1 MLHVDK
7 NWRIE
12 IKQRW
17 MYNIAAGWETIIGLL
32 LLSFQ
37 NFCFII
43 SLIPLRTVSAPW
55 SQAKQS
61 LVRPS
66 HSLNSH
72 RELYCIAWHR
82 MALHFV
88 VMYGQIHNL
97 IICFIVFHAMP
108 LLTITVFIKQQHPPF
123 LITFCF
129 LFCSTLIFSILFLFA
144 LISRAPI

>member
-1 MLHVDK
+1 
-7 NWRIE
+7 
-12 IKQRW
+12 

-37 NFCFII
+37 KFCFII

-66 HSLNSH
+66 HSLNNY
-72 RELYCIAWHR
+72 RELYWIALHR

-108 LLTITVFIKQQHPPF
+108 LLTITVFVKQQHPPF

-129 LFCSTLIFSILFLFA
+129 LFCSTLIFFHF
-144 LISRAPI
+144 ISFCSYLSCNNIARRLVIISAS

>member
-1 MLHVDK
+1 
-7 NWRIE
+7 
-12 IKQRW
+12 
-17 MYNIAAGWETIIGLL
+17 MYNIASGWETILGLL

-37 NFCFII
+37 KFCFII
-43 SLIPLRTVSAPW
+43 SLILLQTVSAPW
-55 SQAKQS
+55 SHAKQS

-66 HSLNSH
+66 RSLNNY
-72 RELYCIAWHR
+72 RELYCIALHR

-88 VMYGQIHNL
+88 VMYSQIHNL

-129 LFCSTLIFSILFLFA
+129 LFCSTLIFSILYLFA
-144 LISRAPI
+144 LISRAPTKPED

>member
-1 MLHVDK
+1 
-7 NWRIE
+7 
-12 IKQRW
+12 

-37 NFCFII
+37 KFCFII

-66 HSLNSH
+66 HSLNNY
-72 RELYCIAWHR
+72 RELYWIALHW

-129 LFCSTLIFSILFLFA
+129 FILLHSYFFHFISFCSYLSCNNIARRLFIINA
-144 LISRAPI
+144 S